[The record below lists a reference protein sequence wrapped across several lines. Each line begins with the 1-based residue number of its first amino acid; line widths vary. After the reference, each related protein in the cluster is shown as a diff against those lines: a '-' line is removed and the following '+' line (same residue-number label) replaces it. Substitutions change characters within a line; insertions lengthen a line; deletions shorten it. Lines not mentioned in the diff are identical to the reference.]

1 MIATVSRTAQAL
13 GARSA
18 KTAAGLILD
27 AIDRKGEA
35 CIIVATGASQF
46 EFLKCLVADA
56 RIDWGRVTAFHL
68 DEYVG
73 LAATHRAS
81 FRGYLRE
88 RFVGRLPMPIG
99 AFHEIDAAGP
109 PQAECDRLGALIAG
123 RTIDVCCLGIG
134 ENGHIAFNDPPAD
147 FETEAAYCVVRLDE
161 ACRRQQVGEGW
172 FDSLESV
179 PTEAISM
186 SVRQIMKSAALVC
199 SVPGRQKAKAVRAT
213 LEGEVSNLV
222 PASIMRRHP
231 AFELNLDVD
240 SASLLSDT
248 YETTIL

>member
-1 MIATVSRTAQAL
+1 MIVKVFKTAQTL
-13 GARSA
+13 GAHSA
-18 KTAAGLILD
+18 QEASAAIVE
-27 AIDRKGEA
+27 AIARKGEA

-46 EFLKCLVADA
+46 EFLKCLVADT
-56 RIDWGRVTAFHL
+56 RIDWSRVTAFHL

-73 LAATHRAS
+73 LAPTHRAS

-99 AFHEIDAAGP
+99 AFHEIDAEGD
-109 PQAECDRLGALIAG
+109 PQTECDRLGALIAG

-147 FETEAAYCVVRLDE
+147 FETEVPYQVVQLDS

-179 PTEAISM
+179 PTQAISM
-186 SVRQIMKSAALVC
+186 SVRQILKSRLLVC
-199 SVPGRQKAKAVRAT
+199 SVPGRQKAEAVRAT

-222 PASIMRRHP
+222 PASIMRNHP
-231 AFELNLDVD
+231 DFRLNLDVD
-240 SASLLSDT
+240 SASLFSEPH
-248 YETTIL
+248 ETTAL